1 MQADYDAN
9 APKRPVNLSLNS
21 DLVARA
27 RGMTG
32 NLSEVVEGLLA
43 EFLAEQ
49 QTEKHARAESDVSAD
64 TSPVQP
70 KLNRNAIATSS
81 AAVRTIDPTV
91 PYIPIMHAS
100 EPVLST

>member
-43 EFLAEQ
+43 EFLAEKQ
-49 QTEKHARAESDVSAD
+49 AEQDARSEALRATVATWNTFGDKHGSFAD
-64 TSPVQP
+64 E
-70 KLNRNAIATSS
+70 
-81 AAVRTIDPTV
+81 
-91 PYIPIMHAS
+91 H
-100 EPVLST
+100 STL